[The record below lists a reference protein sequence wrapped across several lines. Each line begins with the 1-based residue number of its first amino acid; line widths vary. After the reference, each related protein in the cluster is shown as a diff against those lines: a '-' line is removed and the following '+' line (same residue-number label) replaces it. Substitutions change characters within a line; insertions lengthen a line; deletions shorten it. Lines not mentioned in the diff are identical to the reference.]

1 MPNYQTLN
9 VTVTDAI
16 AHVELNRPEKRNAM
30 NMDMWEELQASLAW
44 CDETDA
50 VRVVVISGAGPM
62 FCAGID
68 LSMFAQLSMDAESC
82 EGRKR
87 EKIRLFIK
95 KLQDCLTQIE
105 QCRKPVIA
113 AVHGQ
118 AIGGA
123 LDMLACC
130 DMRYCSQD
138 AVFSIKEIDLGMTA
152 DVGSLQRLPYIIGDG
167 IMREL
172 AYTGR
177 LVKAEEAQRIGL
189 VNQVY
194 DDKEAMMGAVNEL
207 AATIAAKSPLA
218 MRGTKEAILYTR
230 DHSVA
235 DGLNYIATWNAAMIM
250 SEDLQEAMRA
260 FTEQRQ
266 PQFKD

>member
-1 MPNYQTLN
+1 MPQYQTLN
-9 VTVTDAI
+9 FTLIDHI
-16 AHVELNRPEKRNAM
+16 AHVELNRPDKRNAM
-30 NMDMWEELQASLAW
+30 NMTLWEELQAAFQH
-44 CDETDA
+44 CDQTDA
-50 VRVVVISGAGPM
+50 IRVVLLTGAGPM

-68 LSMFAQLSMDAESC
+68 LSMFAQLQMPEQTC

-87 EKIRLFIK
+87 EHIRLFIK
-95 KLQDCLTQIE
+95 KLQDCLAAIE

-130 DMRYCSQD
+130 DMRYCSED
-138 AVFSIKEIDLGMTA
+138 ALFSIKEIDLGMTA

-177 LVKAEEAQRIGL
+177 MVKAEEAQRIGL

-194 DDKEAMMGAVNEL
+194 ADRSAMLDAVTQL
-207 AATIAAKSPLA
+207 AHTIASKSPLA

-250 SEDLQEAMRA
+250 SDDLQEAMRA
-260 FTEQRQ
+260 MTEQRT
-266 PQFKD
+266 PEFND

>member
-1 MPNYQTLN
+1 M
-9 VTVTDAI
+9 

-30 NMDMWEELQASLAW
+30 NMDMWEELHAAFKH
-44 CDETDA
+44 CDENPA
-50 VRVVVISGAGPM
+50 IRVVLLTGAGAM

-68 LSMFAQLSMDAESC
+68 LSLFAQLQMPDENCA
-82 EGRKR
+82 GRKR
-87 EKIRLFIK
+87 EKLRLFIK

-130 DMRYCSQD
+130 DMRYCSED

-177 LVKAEEAQRIGL
+177 MVKADEARNIGL

-194 DDKEAMMGAVNEL
+194 ADRNALLDAVTQL
-207 AATIAAKSPLA
+207 AHEIGSKSPLA

-230 DHSVA
+230 DHSVS

-250 SEDLQEAMRA
+250 SDDLQEAMSA
-260 FTEQRQ
+260 MQEQRK
-266 PQFKD
+266 PEFKD